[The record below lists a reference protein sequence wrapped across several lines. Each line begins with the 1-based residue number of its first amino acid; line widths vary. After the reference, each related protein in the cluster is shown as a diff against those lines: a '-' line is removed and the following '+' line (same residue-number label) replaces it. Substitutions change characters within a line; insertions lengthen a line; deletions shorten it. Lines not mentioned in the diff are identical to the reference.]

1 MYFCIYLIGYYRD
14 LNYDQQSQILSFL
27 HVLINTLQNYTFGVN
42 PNFANGDS
50 YAPVVGTPVP
60 GPSSIQNVAPIV
72 ETSTVKEPVSN
83 YSCLFYFLCFLY
95 DTVKEGEK

>member
-1 MYFCIYLIGYYRD
+1 MYFCIYLIGYYGD

-83 YSCLFYFLCFLY
+83 YSCLFPL
-95 DTVKEGEK
+95 